1 MRRNPL
7 FLGLVRPPMTL
18 GLPTLFWPPV
28 MTLGVLPLIWLQSA
42 LVSVALGLL
51 AYGAARLAARH
62 EPRIFELLAISS
74 RSCRRLRTHSHHQG
88 NHYEP

>member
-28 MTLGVLPLIWLQSA
+28 MTLGVLPLMWLQSVV
-42 LVSVALGLL
+42 VSVVSGLL
-51 AYGAARLAARH
+51 AYGVARLAARH
-62 EPRIFELLAISS
+62 EPRIFELLQISS
-74 RSCRRLRTHSHHQG
+74 SRCRRLKTHPHHGG
-88 NHYEP
+88 NRYEP